1 MIAQKVRDNLAM
13 RPSSE
18 QQREKD
24 EKSTV
29 WVFVWTLFVFKIVT
43 LVATFWAAAG
53 SLDAAIILMATN
65 WIWLIIPTI
74 AFSGPA
80 LYHLRLRRARR
91 RRAAMVRAEWML
103 E

>member
-1 MIAQKVRDNLAM
+1 MITHKVRESLAM
-13 RPSSE
+13 RPSTE

-29 WVFVWTLFVFKIVT
+29 WVFVWTLFIFKIVT
-43 LVATFWAAAG
+43 LVATLWAASG
-53 SLDAAIILMATN
+53 SLDAAIVLIATS
-65 WIWLIIPTI
+65 WIWLIIPAI

-80 LYHLRLRRARR
+80 LYYLRLRRVRR

>member
-1 MIAQKVRDNLAM
+1 MIAQKVRESLAL
-13 RPSSE
+13 RPSTE

-29 WVFVWTLFVFKIVT
+29 LVFVWTLFFFKMVT
-43 LVATFWAAAG
+43 LVATLWVAAG
-53 SLDAAIILMATN
+53 SLDAAVVLIATN
-65 WIWLIIPTI
+65 WIWLFVPVIM
-74 AFSGPA
+74 FSGPA
-80 LYHLRLRRARR
+80 LYHLRLRRVRR